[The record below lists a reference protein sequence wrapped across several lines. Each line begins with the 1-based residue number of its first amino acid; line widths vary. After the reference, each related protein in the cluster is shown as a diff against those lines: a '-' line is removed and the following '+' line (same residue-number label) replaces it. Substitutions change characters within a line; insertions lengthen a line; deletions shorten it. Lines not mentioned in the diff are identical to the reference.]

1 MRTGY
6 AGIFAAVLL
15 LCGCTFHTGRAVPEN
30 AQFCDN
36 LADRVQSLEQ
46 LHLTTTT
53 APPAEETAC
62 VQYDPIYAMWFPVMD
77 YAETLQGKDAESFRA
92 EMRRRFQQ
100 AADMGINTVY
110 LHVRAYW
117 DAYYAS
123 ALFPVGEYAG
133 ETLDFDPLEIMLEEA
148 HELGLSAHAWINPMR
163 GQTDEGMQQM
173 GTQFP
178 VKPW

>member
-62 VQYDPIYAMWFPVMD
+62 VQYDPTYAMWFPVMD

-92 EMRRRFQQ
+92 EMRRR
-100 AADMGINTVY
+100 
-110 LHVRAYW
+110 
-117 DAYYAS
+117 
-123 ALFPVGEYAG
+123 
-133 ETLDFDPLEIMLEEA
+133 
-148 HELGLSAHAWINPMR
+148 
-163 GQTDEGMQQM
+163 
-173 GTQFP
+173 
-178 VKPW
+178 